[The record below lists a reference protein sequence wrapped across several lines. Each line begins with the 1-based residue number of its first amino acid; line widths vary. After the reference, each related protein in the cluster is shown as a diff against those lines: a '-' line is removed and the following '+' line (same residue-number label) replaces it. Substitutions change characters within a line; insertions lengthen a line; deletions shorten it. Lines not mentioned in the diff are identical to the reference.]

1 MAVSI
6 ITGER
11 NPGRMPV
18 EREFCMVVTS
28 LVSLVT
34 GDELLKWSVFAKEN
48 CCSFAN
54 SALRISAPTPWPHRA
69 ENMAEPVQAPGISGQ
84 KHHLQ
89 PLHQNIAPV
98 AVCNP
103 TSTMDAI
110 TRG

>member
-34 GDELLKWSVFAKEN
+34 RDELLKWSVFAKEN

-69 ENMAEPVQAPGISGQ
+69 ENMAEPCP
-84 KHHLQ
+84 
-89 PLHQNIAPV
+89 
-98 AVCNP
+98 
-103 TSTMDAI
+103 STRDIRAKSTI
-110 TRG
+110 CSPFIRI